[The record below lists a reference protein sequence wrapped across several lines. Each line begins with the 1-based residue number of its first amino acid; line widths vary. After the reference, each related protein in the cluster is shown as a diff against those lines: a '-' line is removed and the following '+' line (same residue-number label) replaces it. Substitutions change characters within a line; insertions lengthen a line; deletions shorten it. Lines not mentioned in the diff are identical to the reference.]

1 MSEEMAEQLFHQI
14 KDMPTIDAHEHLP
27 PEEERLKRKVD
38 ALYLFTH
45 YTRGDLLSAGM
56 PEKLYQEVTNPELP
70 LDERWAKFEPY
81 WQAIRNTSYSR
92 AILISIRDLFGI
104 DDITGETLL
113 PLSEKISAA
122 NKKGWYRQVL
132 KEKCGLVTSLN
143 HIRRTD
149 LDKELFTPVMHI
161 NEFVDCRTISKVR
174 DLEEKYGVSI
184 HSLEDLVKTMRTA
197 VERWKKEGTVGLKC
211 GHAYSRVIRFD
222 KVTHNDAERIFN
234 RIFEH
239 LGEGPSWLDA
249 KPLQDY
255 MLHKIVRA
263 SIDFDLVMVIHTGLH
278 AGGRNIITNANPTH
292 LTNILL
298 EYPEAR
304 FDIFH
309 GGIPYVSECGVLGK
323 YFPSVYLN
331 MCWMHIISPVMS
343 RRALDEWLDLVPA
356 TKIIGFGGDYHI
368 VEKVYGH
375 LEMAR
380 ENIARVLASRIKEG
394 TMREAEALKIAR
406 GLMYENPKRLYK
418 LEV

>member
-1 MSEEMAEQLFHQI
+1 MFKEMAEHLFRQI
-14 KDMPTIDAHEHLP
+14 KDMPTVDAHEHLP
-27 PEEERLKRKVD
+27 PEEERLKSKVD
-38 ALYLFTH
+38 ALYLFSH

-56 PEKLYQEVTNPELP
+56 SQKLHQEVINPELP
-70 LDERWAKFEPY
+70 LDERWAKLKPY

-92 AILISIRDLFGI
+92 ALLISIRELFGI
-104 DDITGETLL
+104 DDITDETVG

-122 NKKGWYRQVL
+122 NKKGWYRKVL
-132 KEKCGLVTSLN
+132 KEKCGLVTCIN

-149 LDKELFTPVMHI
+149 LDPELFTPVMYI
-161 NEFVDCRTISKVR
+161 DEFVDCRTINQVR
-174 DLEEKYGVSI
+174 ALEEKYDVSI
-184 HSLEDLVKTMRTA
+184 HCLDDLVEAMHKA

-211 GHAYSRVIRFD
+211 GHAYRRIIRFD
-222 KVTHNDAERIFN
+222 RVTHNDAECIFN

-239 LGEGPSWLDA
+239 LGEGPSWLEA

-255 MLHKIVRA
+255 IFHKIVRT
-263 SIDFDLVMVIHTGLH
+263 SIDFDLVMVIHTGLQ
-278 AGGRNIITNANPTH
+278 AGGQNIMTNTNPAH

-298 EYPEAR
+298 EYPRAR

-323 YFPSVYLN
+323 YFSSVYLN

-356 TKIIGFGGDYHI
+356 TKIIGFGGDYHV

-375 LEMAR
+375 LQMAR
-380 ENIARVLASRIKEG
+380 ENIARVLASRIEEG
-394 TMREAEALKIAR
+394 TMNEAEALKIAR
-406 GLMYENPKRLYK
+406 GLMYKNPKRLYK